1 MTPSR
6 PPKGWQFF
14 VRSILHLEDCFNTL
28 LVGPVA
34 LGNNPKCWVSMGT
47 RTISWYR
54 AVFGHKISSRGT
66 DIDVSLADWCFSR
79 SVGIELAP
87 AVTVGTT
94 SAGWIKSLDADC
106 TVSATQLYF
115 STSTHSSYY
124 GANIDLGAFGITVV
138 LEVGNTRKSSSQVPV
153 YFLAKGCT
161 VQVFIPLLAG
171 LHPVAGEEGIAFP
184 PSRFM
189 MYAKASSD
197 DTAKHF

>member
-153 YFLAKGCT
+153 YANHPLKCQCT
-161 VQVFIPLLAG
+161 
-171 LHPVAGEEGIAFP
+171 
-184 PSRFM
+184 S
-189 MYAKASSD
+189 
-197 DTAKHF
+197 